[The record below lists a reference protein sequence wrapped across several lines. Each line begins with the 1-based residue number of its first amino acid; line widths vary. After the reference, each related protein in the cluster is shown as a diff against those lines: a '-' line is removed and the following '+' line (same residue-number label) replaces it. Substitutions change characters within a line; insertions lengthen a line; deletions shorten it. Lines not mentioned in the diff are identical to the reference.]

1 MSINSKEELLREMYE
16 KRYYV
21 YTHSIN
27 EEMFLG
33 EGQGAK
39 CLDFLGKSNIW
50 KEYLLKKN
58 KGLFEIYVDIIK
70 NFEDERETLRFEQEL
85 ISMYSSKKRTKN
97 KGKKIS
103 NLTNIKKRAPL
114 NAGTEILSA
123 ILEMG
128 LKPSKKILIRIK
140 NTLVPK
146 STRNTTSY

>member
-1 MSINSKEELLREMYE
+1 MNINSKEELLREMYE

-114 NAGTEILSA
+114 NAETEILSA
-123 ILEMG
+123 ILEWWD
-128 LKPSKKILIRIK
+128 
-140 NTLVPK
+140 
-146 STRNTTSY
+146 